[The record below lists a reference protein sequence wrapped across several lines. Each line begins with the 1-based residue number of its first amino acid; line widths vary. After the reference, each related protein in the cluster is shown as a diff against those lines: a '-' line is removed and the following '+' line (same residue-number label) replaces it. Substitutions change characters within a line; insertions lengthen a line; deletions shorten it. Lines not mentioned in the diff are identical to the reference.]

1 MFKVYIIGAG
11 QIGSR
16 HLQALKKTSFPLDI
30 SVIDPSPESLKL
42 AAERYDTISV
52 EREIHRISFIK
63 NMASGESID
72 LAIVA
77 TTSDVRAGILKQLIK
92 KNKVKYLIL
101 EKILFNKRKDYEII
115 QKIITKNEIKAWVNC
130 PIRIMPFYRNLRDK
144 LGSNI
149 LFYAH
154 SGKPVLMGSAI
165 HYIDYMSYLTRSLDF
180 KVDTSYLDPRP
191 ISSKRKGFF
200 EITGTLIVKF
210 KNKGQAIFSF
220 SNKGSSPIIIDISDD
235 SKFRTI
241 IKDSENKAWTS
252 DRENNWQWKETD
264 MQFLMQSQM
273 TNLLVENIIGTG
285 NCNLITYKDSA
296 KLHLSF
302 LESLRL
308 FLNKHSG
315 KKYNYYPFT

>member
-1 MFKVYIIGAG
+1 M
-11 QIGSR
+11 
-16 HLQALKKTSFPLDI
+16 T
-30 SVIDPSPESLKL
+30 
-42 AAERYDTISV
+42 
-52 EREIHRISFIK
+52 
-63 NMASGESID
+63 
-72 LAIVA
+72 
-77 TTSDVRAGILKQLIK
+77 
-92 KNKVKYLIL
+92 
-101 EKILFNKRKDYEII
+101 
-115 QKIITKNEIKAWVNC
+115 
-130 PIRIMPFYRNLRDK
+130 
-144 LGSNI
+144 
-149 LFYAH
+149 
-154 SGKPVLMGSAI
+154 
-165 HYIDYMSYLTRSLDF
+165 
-180 KVDTSYLDPRP
+180 P